1 MKCLMVKNEL
11 KAYIDGELG
20 PIARRRIAR
29 HLARCV
35 ECSME
40 VEAMTD
46 LTNQVTNAGAVPAPD
61 GLKDKVLGRLH
72 FEPAGAAAR
81 WSYKTKPIVVVGVLV
96 VVALMA
102 ATIMPTFNR
111 ARETA
116 RRAPQ
121 MADLPA
127 PGEPKAGNATGGM
140 GYGTNASPAMPR
152 PPAAKRLLAE
162 PEASEKSDAY
172 TAYMMPKTPKS
183 IAVHEEVKTGAVA
196 TRGSAADAFAP
207 LMIIKTAEISVLV
220 KSYSQA
226 SDEAV
231 AAARSAG
238 GYVTDS
244 STNSEAGVPTSGTMT
259 IRVPASN
266 FEKVV
271 ERLGKLGKV
280 TSKTMG
286 GQDVSAEYVDLE
298 SQLRNKRAEERQYLD
313 IMNKAKHVQDIVTV
327 SEELYRVRGE
337 IEEMTGRMNY
347 LKSSATMSTIN
358 LTLSEKEK
366 PQPAPQGMIRQS
378 FSDALA
384 SLVGTLGTLAGILI
398 WLAVYSPFWALPVL
412 GLLHWR
418 RRAQAAAS

>member
-20 PIARRRIAR
+20 PIARWRIAR

-46 LTNQVTNAGAVPAPD
+46 LTNQVENAGAVPAPR
-61 GLKDKVLGRLH
+61 GLKDRVLGRIH

-81 WSYKTKPIVVVGVLV
+81 WPYKTKPIAVIGVLLFTV
-96 VVALMA
+96 IA
-102 ATIMPTFNR
+102 AAVIMPTFNR
-111 ARETA
+111 AKMARTDIVGGERAILSPVPMETNPTA
-116 RRAPQ
+116 SPSQRMAPKI
-121 MADLPA
+121 AKNDDFDVNIVGRVDSKTA
-127 PGEPKAGNATGGM
+127 ANATVNM
-140 GYGTNASPAMPR
+140 DEYEKYRN
-152 PPAAKRLLAE
+152 E
-162 PEASEKSDAY
+162 P
-172 TAYMMPKTPKS
+172 
-183 IAVHEEVKTGAVA
+183 GANKARSSVA
-196 TRGSAADAFAP
+196 TDSFAP
-207 LMIIKTAEISVLV
+207 LMIIKTASVSVLV

-226 SDEAV
+226 SDQAV

-259 IRVPASN
+259 VRVPASS
-266 FEKVV
+266 FERVV
-271 ERLGKLGKV
+271 EQLGKMGKV

-286 GQDVSAEYVDLE
+286 GEDVSAEYVDLE

-313 IMNKAKHVQDIVTV
+313 IMNKAKRVTDIVTV
-327 SEELYRVRGE
+327 SNELYRVRGE
-337 IEEMTGRMNY
+337 IEEMTGRMKY
-347 LKSSATMSTIN
+347 LKSSATMSTVN

-366 PQPAPQGMIRQS
+366 PKPAPQGMIRQS

-384 SLVGTLGTLAGILI
+384 SLVGTLGSLAGLLI

-412 GLLHWR
+412 GFVYWR
-418 RRAQAAAS
+418 RRAAAA